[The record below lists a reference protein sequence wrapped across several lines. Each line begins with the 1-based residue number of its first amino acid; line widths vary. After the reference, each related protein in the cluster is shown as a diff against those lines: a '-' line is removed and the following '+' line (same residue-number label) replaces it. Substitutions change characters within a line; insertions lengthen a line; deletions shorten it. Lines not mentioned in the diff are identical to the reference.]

1 MYFVGF
7 FFFKQKTAY
16 EMRISDWSSD
26 VCSSDLQR
34 QLERIDDLD
43 PLGRPDPADG
53 VDRRGEEREIEE
65 RPEPADEEHD
75 FGGDE
80 QDHAV
85 AEMELHH
92 RRVIAV
98 LRFLDDVAPPRSEER
113 RVGKEG
119 VSTCRF
125 RW

>member
-1 MYFVGF
+1 
-7 FFFKQKTAY
+7 
-16 EMRISDWSSD
+16 MRISDWSSD
-26 VCSSDLQR
+26 VCSSD
-34 QLERIDDLD
+34 
-43 PLGRPDPADG
+43 LGRPDPADG

-98 LRFLDDVAPPRSEER
+98 MRFLDDVAPPQAHRQQYAGQAEKENPAAAIGLVRAQMPAVHPRSEEHTS
-113 RVGKEG
+113 EL
-119 VSTCRF
+119 
-125 RW
+125 

>member
-1 MYFVGF
+1 
-7 FFFKQKTAY
+7 
-16 EMRISDWSSD
+16 MRRRPPRSTRTDTLFPYTTLFRSQQD
-26 VCSSDLQR
+26 DRVEQR

-98 LRFLDDVAPPRSEER
+98 MRFLDDVAPRSEQQTSSLHFLMR
-113 RVGKEG
+113 
-119 VSTCRF
+119 T
-125 RW
+125 